1 MTESLKD
8 FCDFVTA
15 QLPGVVPTV
24 LLPHPNYERFAP
36 QEGSRLPDALSNGVV
51 GSASSFASAHR
62 TARSRTDEA
71 SVADLRRDP
80 SFAACWG
87 PALNDGAQAAWSV
100 PILSKGRE
108 ILGTLIFFYP
118 TAQHPTERHVT
129 VMQRAVE
136 MAALVIEGRRL
147 TDGADDTSRAPAEK
161 RRRPCLG
168 GLIGESRSMHQVYD
182 LIQKV
187 SEHDYPV
194 LILGESGT
202 GKELVAKSA
211 HLSGL
216 RSNKPFIPI
225 DCSSLVPTLAET
237 ELFGYVR
244 GAFTGAVRRKQGL
257 MEIAGSGTLFL
268 DEIGDMPLDMQAKL
282 LRVLQEREVRPVGS
296 TGWIPL
302 AARVIAATNRDLETA
317 VRRGT
322 FRQDLFFRLNVVQIE
337 LPPLRERKSDIPVL
351 VDAFLEKF
359 NASKSDARTVSDDA
373 MSQMMAYDWPGNVR
387 ELENAIERAVALGS
401 GSILHASD
409 LPACVKHRNGDL
421 FLSSEEALQLEAVER
436 RTILRAL
443 DQTNGDKPAAAA
455 LLGISKTT
463 LYRKLKHFG
472 ADWQSN

>member
-15 QLPGVVPTV
+15 QLPGGVPTV

-51 GSASSFASAHR
+51 GSASSFTSAHR

-136 MAALVIEGRRL
+136 MAALVIEGRRH
-147 TDGADDTSRAPAEK
+147 TDGADDSSRAPAEK

-237 ELFGYVR
+237 ELFGYAVSGHPLELFEDVAWETYCPVARLGEHVGETVVTCGLVVEQRTHRQITGEPMKFLTLADWTGMVETELFAQTYKSYGLATVR
-244 GAFTGAVRRKQGL
+244 YPVLEVEAKVEAFQNGRGFT
-257 MEIAGSGTLFL
+257 
-268 DEIGDMPLDMQAKL
+268 
-282 LRVLQEREVRPVGS
+282 LRVLRAGKP
-296 TGWIPL
+296 
-302 AARVIAATNRDLETA
+302 RVQNDL
-317 VRRGT
+317 
-322 FRQDLFFRLNVVQIE
+322 
-337 LPPLRERKSDIPVL
+337 
-351 VDAFLEKF
+351 
-359 NASKSDARTVSDDA
+359 
-373 MSQMMAYDWPGNVR
+373 
-387 ELENAIERAVALGS
+387 
-401 GSILHASD
+401 
-409 LPACVKHRNGDL
+409 
-421 FLSSEEALQLEAVER
+421 
-436 RTILRAL
+436 
-443 DQTNGDKPAAAA
+443 KPQR
-455 LLGISKTT
+455 SP
-463 LYRKLKHFG
+463 
-472 ADWQSN
+472 S